1 MAEVLRLG
9 FAGLGMAAGHLL
21 TEIEKLPYVRLS
33 AAADLRTHALE
44 RFQQEFKGE
53 TFNSVEEM
61 CQSPNVDAVYVAT
74 PHELHARHTIAA
86 LENGKHVLVEKPMA
100 LSIEDCEAMNTTAEK
115 HRVKLMAGH
124 THTFDPPIRKMRE
137 IVTSGQLGK
146 LLMINSSYYRDFMY
160 REWTDQ
166 DVKMTH
172 GVILNQGPHQVD
184 IVRLLGGGM
193 VKSLQAM
200 TGIGDPSR
208 PAEGHYLCYLEF
220 EDGLPASLI
229 MSGYAYFDTAELVWG
244 IGEGGQPKNQEWH
257 FEVRRAYRM
266 LGTSYER
273 EQQLEKRHEQFR
285 YGKTVG
291 DEKPYRI
298 PRHTD
303 GKKHQPFFGLTIVTG
318 EKGDIRQS
326 PDGIFLYSDM
336 GKTEIPIPKWDHG
349 RDAEL
354 REFYDA
360 IVNDRPIFH
369 DGRWGEAS
377 LEVCLG
383 IIKSAA
389 ERREISM
396 SHQVPVPN
404 YS

>member
-1 MAEVLRLG
+1 
-9 FAGLGMAAGHLL
+9 
-21 TEIEKLPYVRLS
+21 
-33 AAADLRTHALE
+33 
-44 RFQQEFKGE
+44 
-53 TFNSVEEM
+53 
-61 CQSPNVDAVYVAT
+61 
-74 PHELHARHTIAA
+74 
-86 LENGKHVLVEKPMA
+86 
-100 LSIEDCEAMNTTAEK
+100 
-115 HRVKLMAGH
+115 
-124 THTFDPPIRKMRE
+124 
-137 IVTSGQLGK
+137 
-146 LLMINSSYYRDFMY
+146 
-160 REWTDQ
+160 
-166 DVKMTH
+166 
-172 GVILNQGPHQVD
+172 
-184 IVRLLGGGM
+184 
-193 VKSLQAM
+193 
-200 TGIGDPSR
+200 
-208 PAEGHYLCYLEF
+208 
-220 EDGLPASLI
+220 
-229 MSGYAYFDTAELVWG
+229 
-244 IGEGGQPKNQEWH
+244 
-257 FEVRRAYRM
+257 M

-326 PDGIFLYSDM
+326 PDGIFLYSDK
-336 GKTEIPIPKWDHG
+336 GKTEIPIPQGDHG

-389 ERREISM
+389 ERREIPM